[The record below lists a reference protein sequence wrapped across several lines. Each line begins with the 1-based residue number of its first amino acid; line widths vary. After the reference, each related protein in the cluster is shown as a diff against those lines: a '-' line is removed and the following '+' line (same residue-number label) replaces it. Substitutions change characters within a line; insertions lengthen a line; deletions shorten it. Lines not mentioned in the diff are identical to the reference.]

1 MYKSY
6 VISYKYTD
14 FDWEN
19 SAGFGVFPS
28 QFCCSLIAAFVL
40 ANRLWP
46 WRSRLMKQI
55 ALFVFVLCF
64 GPVALADQTDFLP
77 RANVYV
83 IGEIHD
89 NVYHHVRQ
97 AELTAAIMPKALVFE
112 MLSAEDAQAI
122 DPEKRRD
129 VNALHALNW
138 WERGAD
144 VGAHYAP
151 ILLAAPEAQVFGAH
165 VRRERARAAI
175 QQGAA
180 SYFGVQSE
188 IFGLSE
194 PLGHEEQAARE
205 AHQLAAH
212 CDALPSEILPLMV
225 DIQRLRDAELAR
237 ATAQALAKTDGP
249 VVVITGNGH
258 ARKDWGMPV
267 YLTKATADLL
277 VYSIGQGE
285 TGLMPEGVFDEVTY
299 SPAASR
305 DDPCAAFS
313 KD

>member
-1 MYKSY
+1 MFRY
-6 VISYKYTD
+6 
-14 FDWEN
+14 
-19 SAGFGVFPS
+19 
-28 QFCCSLIAAFVL
+28 
-40 ANRLWP
+40 
-46 WRSRLMKQI
+46 I
-55 ALFVFVLCF
+55 ALFVGLALL
-64 GPVALADQTDFLP
+64 PSASLADRLAAP
-77 RANVYV
+77 R
-83 IGEIHD
+83 
-89 NVYHHVRQ
+89 
-97 AELTAAIMPKALVFE
+97 P
-112 MLSAEDAQAI
+112 LSAAF
-122 DPEKRRD
+122 
-129 VNALHALNW
+129 HAAG
-138 WERGAD
+138 RGDWAMAD
-144 VGAHYAP
+144 
-151 ILLAAPEAQVFGAH
+151 LLASKAAPEAQVFGAH
-165 VRRERARAAI
+165 VSRERARAAM
-175 QQGAA
+175 QQGVA

-188 IFGLSE
+188 IYGLSE

-212 CDALPSEILPLMV
+212 CDALPSEILPMMV

-267 YLTKATADLL
+267 HLTKARADLL

>member
-1 MYKSY
+1 
-6 VISYKYTD
+6 
-14 FDWEN
+14 
-19 SAGFGVFPS
+19 
-28 QFCCSLIAAFVL
+28 
-40 ANRLWP
+40 
-46 WRSRLMKQI
+46 MKQI
-55 ALFVFVLCF
+55 ALFVFILCF

-89 NVYHHVRQ
+89 NMDHHVRQ
-97 AELTAAIMPKALVFE
+97 AELTAAIMPTALVFE

-129 VNALHALNW
+129 VSALQALNW

-144 VGAHYAP
+144 VGTHYVP
-151 ILLAAPEAQVFGAH
+151 ILLAAAEAQVFGAH
-165 VRRERARAAI
+165 VSRERARAAM

-188 IFGLSE
+188 IYGLSE

-205 AHQLAAH
+205 AYQLAAH
-212 CDALPSEILPLMV
+212 CDALPAEMLPKMV
-225 DIQRLRDAELAR
+225 DVQRLRDAELAR
-237 ATAQALAKTDGP
+237 ATALALAKTYGP

-267 YLTKATADLL
+267 YLNKARADLL
-277 VYSIGQGE
+277 VYSMGQGE
-285 TGLMPEGVFDEVTY
+285 KGLLLDGVFDEVSF
-299 SPAASR
+299 SPVTLR